1 MGDGVNIR
9 RVAVT
14 GLGAFTPIGNGI
26 EEFRRGL
33 REGRDG
39 VGLISG
45 FDPARH
51 RVRRAAEVHWTAPA
65 GTPYSRAT
73 EIALAVTREAI
84 ASAKFDRNGYDPHR
98 IGVILASNQGGM
110 YPTGAMYRE
119 MSHPY
124 RQNEITGRDEAR
136 VLDCAPS
143 ATLDRVMETIGA
155 SGPSFN
161 ISTACSAGLHAI
173 GIAGQML
180 QRREVDVVLVAAV
193 EVLTEAALAGF
204 GVLRAL
210 TPSEG
215 PRPFDRGRDGTIL
228 GEGAAAMV
236 LERTDSA
243 YYRSAKVW
251 AEIAGY
257 SGSTDAYHAT
267 RPDPAGSARA
277 MREALGR
284 INVSE
289 IDWIKSHGTGTPAN
303 DLAEAEAIHQVFGAR
318 ASTIPVTSLKATL
331 GHSLGASGV
340 VEAVGAILSM
350 QDGIIA
356 PTLNVRDIDPA
367 CDLDVITSEA
377 RAHRGDF
384 VMANAFG
391 FGGNNAVVIFQNI
404 N

>member
-1 MGDGVNIR
+1 MKQR

-14 GLGAFTPIGNGI
+14 GLGAITPIGNGI
-26 EEFRRGL
+26 DEFARGL

-39 VGLISG
+39 VAPIAG
-45 FDPARH
+45 FDPNGH
-51 RVRRAAEVHWTAPA
+51 RVNRAAEIRWSSA
-65 GTPYSRAT
+65 GDAPYSRAT
-73 EIALAVTREAI
+73 EIALAVTREALDN
-84 ASAKFDRNGYDPHR
+84 AGFERRRYDPNR

-110 YPTGAMYRE
+110 YPTRPMNRDLT
-119 MSHPY
+119 HPH
-124 RQNEITGRDEAR
+124 RQNDITGRDETR
-136 VLDCAPS
+136 VLDGAPS

-155 SGPSFN
+155 SGPSLN

-173 GIAGQML
+173 GIARQML
-180 QRREVDVVLVAAV
+180 QRHEVDAVVITGV
-193 EVLTEAALAGF
+193 EVLTEMALAGF

-210 TPSEG
+210 TPGEG

-228 GEGAAAMV
+228 GEGAGALV
-236 LERTDSA
+236 LERTESA

-257 SGSTDAYHAT
+257 GSSTDAYHAT
-267 RPDPAGSARA
+267 RPDPAGSVRA

-284 INVSE
+284 LDASE
-289 IDWIKSHGTGTPAN
+289 IDWIKAHGTGTPAN
-303 DLAEAEAIHQVFGAR
+303 DLAEAEAIHNLFGAR
-318 ASTIPVTSLKATL
+318 ASKVPVTSMKATL

-340 VEAVGAILSM
+340 VEAVGTILSM
-350 QDGIIA
+350 QDGFIP
-356 PTLNVRDIDPA
+356 PTLNVRDVDPA
-367 CDLDVITSEA
+367 CDLDVVVDEA
-377 RAHRGDF
+377 RPHRGAS